1 MGYVQEGLP
10 FARGSHTSYVAAL
23 AEAPRRR
30 AKTHAYLRALEAA
43 GANGLTD
50 WGAHVGTGLQV
61 SSICSIRNA
70 CIDCGLVVKR
80 DTVVRVNPTTGH
92 KGTVYVLERWGHVS
106 AA

>member
-1 MGYVQEGLP
+1 MPFTQAGLP
-10 FARGSHTSYVAAL
+10 FAPGSHTSHAAAA
-23 AEAPRRR
+23 AERVRRR
-30 AKTHAYLRALEAA
+30 EKTARYLRALETA
-43 GANGLTD
+43 GVEGLTD
-50 WGAHVGTGLQV
+50 WEAHVATGLQV

>member
-10 FARGSHTSYVAAL
+10 FAAGSHTSYLAAVA
-23 AEAPRRR
+23 ERVRRR
-30 AKTHAYLRALEAA
+30 EKTARYLRALEAA
-43 GANGLTD
+43 GTDGLTD
-50 WGAHVGTGLQV
+50 WEAHVATGLQV